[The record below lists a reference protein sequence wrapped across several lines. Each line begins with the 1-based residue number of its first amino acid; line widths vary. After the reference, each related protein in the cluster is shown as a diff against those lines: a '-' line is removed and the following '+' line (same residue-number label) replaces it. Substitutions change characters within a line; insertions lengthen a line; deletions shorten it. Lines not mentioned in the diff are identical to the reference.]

1 VIVRLNLCFPHA
13 PPKNIHFS
21 CIKRHYSHAHF
32 TYPKEWE
39 QKKEEEEAWLIGY
52 VSNSLQYIRGGDLA
66 RLIEFVLRKL
76 ILILTYKAITR
87 IEIFRKERKLVFINT
102 RIKLLSDLT

>member
-1 VIVRLNLCFPHA
+1 MQRNLCFPHA

-39 QKKEEEEAWLIGY
+39 QKRKKKKHGY

-76 ILILTYKAITR
+76 KLILTYKAITR
-87 IEIFRKERKLVFINT
+87 IEIFRKERKLVFINI
-102 RIKLLSDLT
+102 RIKLLSNLT